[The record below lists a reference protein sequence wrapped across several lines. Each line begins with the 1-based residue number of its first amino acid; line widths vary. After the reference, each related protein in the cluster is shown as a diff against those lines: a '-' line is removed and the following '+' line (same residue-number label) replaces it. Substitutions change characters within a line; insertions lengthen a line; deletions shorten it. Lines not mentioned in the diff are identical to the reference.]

1 MSPSCGR
8 HLSLTQGNVR
18 LSPAPTYIGLI
29 DTYYGAPKGTCEKKI
44 IINLKCS
51 PCPCRSSVKDTDEH
65 HVETQRKMGTQV
77 TQTRTFQYKRIQY
90 VLLHDQEDDG
100 EIDGKDTKTEGTKNT
115 KKKIIK
121 HEEDEEQKL
130 KNKQTKK
137 KNQDG
142 KIIRKL

>member
-1 MSPSCGR
+1 
-8 HLSLTQGNVR
+8 
-18 LSPAPTYIGLI
+18 
-29 DTYYGAPKGTCEKKI
+29 
-44 IINLKCS
+44 
-51 PCPCRSSVKDTDEH
+51 
-65 HVETQRKMGTQV
+65 MGTQV

-130 KNKQTKK
+130 KNKQTKT